1 MSPYLVSEYEEGT
14 AYFVTDKGAEYLV
27 NFIEETNIGIKH
39 AYQLVLSN
47 KNRSKILG
55 TDPKIAETIAA
66 IVTSFFYNKQH
77 VLFYVCDT
85 TDKHEAAR
93 HRKFKSWFQ
102 KYADTE
108 SLELLTERIEV
119 EETTFFISFIYNKKH
134 EEAAALQSSFY
145 SYFQELRS
153 KLE

>member
-1 MSPYLVSEYEEGT
+1 MLYYLSL
-14 AYFVTDKGAEYLV
+14 FTDDFSFL
-27 NFIEETNIGIKH
+27 NIFSYITFRTG
-39 AYQLVLSN
+39 
-47 KNRSKILG
+47 
-55 TDPKIAETIAA
+55 AA
-66 IVTSFFYNKQH
+66 IVTSFFYNKRH

>member
-1 MSPYLVSEYEEGT
+1 M
-14 AYFVTDKGAEYLV
+14 
-27 NFIEETNIGIKH
+27 
-39 AYQLVLSN
+39 
-47 KNRSKILG
+47 
-55 TDPKIAETIAA
+55 
-66 IVTSFFYNKQH
+66 
-77 VLFYVCDT
+77 LFYVCDT